1 LLKIRTMDIE
11 EIQTTWTQMG
21 ENLDKQKRLTSEI
34 IMKMTQKEY
43 KSRLDKITI
52 PEKLGTLVSYA
63 TAIFIL
69 FKFNELDTILLKICG
84 FITLAILIVLPYLS
98 LRHLKRMRNLDIA
111 NISYKDGIVAFTKSK
126 RQFQKLLRVSAYLG
140 FVLMLIILP
149 VTTKLFNGEDIFA
162 QGQDYSWLWFL
173 PLGIGF
179 YYFFT
184 RKVISSYSGNIKK
197 AGDLLKELE

>member
-1 LLKIRTMDIE
+1 MDIE
-11 EIQTTWTQMG
+11 ELQATWTQMG
-21 ENLDKQKRLTSEI
+21 EELDKQKRLTSEI
-34 IMKMTQKEY
+34 IMKMTQQEY

-63 TAIFIL
+63 AAIFIL
-69 FKFNELDTILLKICG
+69 SKFNALDTVLLKICG
-84 FITLAILIVLPYLS
+84 FLTLVILIVLPYLS
-98 LRHLKRMRNLDIA
+98 LKYLKRMRNLDIA

-126 RQFQKLLRVSAYLG
+126 LQFQKVLRVSAYLG

-149 VTTKLFNGEDIFA
+149 VTTKLFDGEDIFA
-162 QGQDYSWLWFL
+162 PGQGNFWLWFL

-184 RKVISSYSGNIKK
+184 KKVISNYSNNINK
-197 AGDLLKELE
+197 AGDLLKELEQRD

>member
-1 LLKIRTMDIE
+1 MDIE
-11 EIQTTWTQMG
+11 ELQATWTQMG
-21 ENLDKQKRLTSEI
+21 EEIDKQKRLTSEI
-34 IMKMTQKEY
+34 IMKMTQQEY

-63 TAIFIL
+63 AATFIL
-69 FKFNELDTILLKICG
+69 SKFNALDTVLLKICG
-84 FITLAILIVLPYLS
+84 FITLVILIVLPYLS
-98 LRHLKRMRNLDIA
+98 LKYLKGMRNLDIA

-126 RQFQKLLRVSAYLG
+126 LQFQKVLRVSVYLG

-149 VTTKLFNGEDIFA
+149 VTTKLIDGEDIFA
-162 QGQDYSWLWFL
+162 PGQDNSWLWFL

-184 RKVISSYSGNIKK
+184 KKVIGNYSNNINK
-197 AGDLLKELE
+197 AGNLLKELEQRD

>member
-1 LLKIRTMDIE
+1 MDIE
-11 EIQTTWTQMG
+11 ELQATWTQMG
-21 ENLDKQKRLTSEI
+21 EELDKQKRLTSEI
-34 IMKMTQKEY
+34 IMKMTQQEY

-63 TAIFIL
+63 AAIFIL
-69 FKFNELDTILLKICG
+69 SKFNALDTILLKICG
-84 FITLAILIVLPYLS
+84 FITLVILIVLPYLS
-98 LRHLKRMRNLDIA
+98 LKYLKRMRNLDIA

-126 RQFQKLLRVSAYLG
+126 LQFQKLLRVSAYLG

-149 VTTKLFNGEDIFA
+149 VTTKLIDGEDIFA
-162 QGQDYSWLWFL
+162 PGQDNSWLWFL

-184 RKVISSYSGNIKK
+184 KKVIGNYSNNINK
-197 AGDLLKELE
+197 AGNLLKELEQRD